1 MRKTGVRLSQEPS
14 EMLCKDELDTNIS
27 PVEMIPSA
35 LPSEK
40 ISKASKHSS
49 AAHSKPDEALP
60 SFANQV

>member
-1 MRKTGVRLSQEPS
+1 
-14 EMLCKDELDTNIS
+14 MLCKDELDTNIS
-27 PVEMIPSA
+27 PVEMMPSA

-40 ISKASKHSS
+40 MSKASKHSS